1 MIDILWT
8 SWRDIFLYLRE
19 MERLLIFR
27 ATIPTTEFILSN
39 WGKKANGKAK
49 RPKDKKAISANSD
62 QKRKLSY
69 KEKNEFETLEHEI
82 NELEI
87 LKGEL
92 MEKLNS
98 GSGNHEELMNLSTEI
113 EMLIS
118 KIEEKE
124 NRWLELSELA

>member
-1 MIDILWT
+1 
-8 SWRDIFLYLRE
+8 
-19 MERLLIFR
+19 
-27 ATIPTTEFILSN
+27 
-39 WGKKANGKAK
+39 
-49 RPKDKKAISANSD
+49 
-62 QKRKLSY
+62 
-69 KEKNEFETLEHEI
+69 
-82 NELEI
+82 
-87 LKGEL
+87 